1 MEIPEKYH
9 SPAIEVLELRPE
21 SVIAGSAD
29 PEFVNPFSG
38 GESNWN

>member
-1 MEIPEKYH
+1 MMENYLSPE
-9 SPAIEVLELRPE
+9 IEVLELLPE

-38 GESNWN
+38 GEQNWK